1 MYIKQLSIFIENK
14 VGRLQAIMDTL
25 SENGINIRALSIA
38 ETTEFGILRII
49 TPDVEKA
56 KKVLREVDVISKITD
71 VIAVYIDDQAGG
83 LAKMLK
89 CITAAE
95 VNVEYMYAFL
105 GRTEGKA
112 LMVLKADDEAK
123 AEKALVA
130 SGMELASPEIIYFNK
145 VKNKGAGSLRVQL
158 LIYTFDAKLLFTA
171 SPAGAYRFAFHDIYL
186 RKHIRRTPKIFGYTP

>member
-1 MYIKQLSIFIENK
+1 MFIKQLSIFIENK

-25 SENGINIRALSIA
+25 SENNINIRALSIA

-49 TPDVEKA
+49 TPDVDKA

-71 VIAVYIDDQAGG
+71 VIAVYIDDKAGG

-89 CITAAE
+89 SVTDAE
-95 VNVEYMYAFL
+95 INVEYMYAFL

-123 AEKALVA
+123 AKNALLA
-130 SGMELASPEIIYFNK
+130 SGMELASPDII
-145 VKNKGAGSLRVQL
+145 
-158 LIYTFDAKLLFTA
+158 
-171 SPAGAYRFAFHDIYL
+171 
-186 RKHIRRTPKIFGYTP
+186 

>member
-14 VGRLQAIMDTL
+14 VGRLQAIIDAL

-49 TPDVEKA
+49 TPDFEKA
-56 KKVLREVDVISKITD
+56 KKVLRDADVISKITD
-71 VIAVYIDDQAGG
+71 VIAVYIDDKAGG

-89 CITAAE
+89 SVTEAG

-123 AEKALVA
+123 AEKALLE
-130 SGMELASPEIIYFNK
+130 SGMELASPD
-145 VKNKGAGSLRVQL
+145 
-158 LIYTFDAKLLFTA
+158 LI
-171 SPAGAYRFAFHDIYL
+171 
-186 RKHIRRTPKIFGYTP
+186 

>member
-14 VGRLQAIMDTL
+14 VGRLQAIIDAL

-49 TPDVEKA
+49 PPDFEKA
-56 KKVLREVDVISKITD
+56 KKVLRDADVISKITD
-71 VIAVYIDDQAGG
+71 VIAVYIDDKAGG
-83 LAKMLK
+83 LAKMLRSV
-89 CITAAE
+89 TEAG

-123 AEKALVA
+123 AEKALLD
-130 SGMELASPEIIYFNK
+130 SGMELASPD
-145 VKNKGAGSLRVQL
+145 
-158 LIYTFDAKLLFTA
+158 LI
-171 SPAGAYRFAFHDIYL
+171 
-186 RKHIRRTPKIFGYTP
+186 

>member
-56 KKVLREVDVISKITD
+56 KKVLREVNVISKITD
-71 VIAVYIDDQAGG
+71 VIAVYIDDRAGG

-89 CITAAE
+89 SITAAE
-95 VNVEYMYAFL
+95 INVEYMYAFL

-112 LMVLKADDEAK
+112 LMVLKADDEEK

-130 SGMELASPEIIYFNK
+130 SGMELASPEII
-145 VKNKGAGSLRVQL
+145 
-158 LIYTFDAKLLFTA
+158 
-171 SPAGAYRFAFHDIYL
+171 
-186 RKHIRRTPKIFGYTP
+186 

>member
-1 MYIKQLSIFIENK
+1 
-14 VGRLQAIMDTL
+14 MDTL
-25 SENGINIRALSIA
+25 SENDINIRALSIA

-71 VIAVYIDDQAGG
+71 VIAVYIDDRAGG

-89 CITAAE
+89 SVTEAE

-105 GRTEGKA
+105 GRQEGKA

-123 AEKALVA
+123 AEKALLA
-130 SGMELASPEIIYFNK
+130 SGMELASPDII
-145 VKNKGAGSLRVQL
+145 
-158 LIYTFDAKLLFTA
+158 
-171 SPAGAYRFAFHDIYL
+171 
-186 RKHIRRTPKIFGYTP
+186 

>member
-14 VGRLQAIMDTL
+14 VGRLQAIIDAL

-49 TPDVEKA
+49 TPDFEKA
-56 KKVLREVDVISKITD
+56 KKVLRDADVISKITD
-71 VIAVYIDDQAGG
+71 VIAVYVDDKAGG

-89 CITAAE
+89 SVTEAG

-123 AEKALVA
+123 AEKALID
-130 SGMELASPEIIYFNK
+130 SGMELASPD
-145 VKNKGAGSLRVQL
+145 
-158 LIYTFDAKLLFTA
+158 LI
-171 SPAGAYRFAFHDIYL
+171 
-186 RKHIRRTPKIFGYTP
+186 